1 MCKNSLPL
9 VTWVFLTIAYPSIAM
24 VFHLHE
30 LPMDVPPSNSFN
42 SILVVV
48 DRLTKMVH
56 FIPCNK
62 TIISKKIAKLFL
74 NHVFQYHGLLEDIVF
89 NRGPQFASKFWR
101 WLFELLSVTV
111 KLSLAFHPQTD
122 GQVE

>member
-1 MCKNSLPL
+1 
-9 VTWVFLTIAYPSIAM
+9 
-24 VFHLHE
+24 
-30 LPMDVPPSNSFN
+30 MDVPASNSFN

-48 DRLTKMVH
+48 DHLIKMVH

-74 NHVFQYHGLLEDIVF
+74 DHVFQYHGLLEDIVF

-101 WLFELLSVTV
+101 RLFELLGVKV
-111 KLSLAFHPQTD
+111 KLSLAFHPQTN
-122 GQVE
+122 GQME